1 MLALHVRHLL
11 IAATLPLGACVD
23 NTLYPA
29 PLPAYQPQ
37 ATASIVVPGAAA
49 GGKTK
54 ASRGADETRIS

>member
-37 ATASIVVPGAAA
+37 APAPIA
-49 GGKTK
+49 
-54 ASRGADETRIS
+54 ASRTWRPPWISPQR